1 MSASAMPPF
10 TCVLTVPSRSLGSAI
25 AARIANTA
33 RTSTSSIQVKPAEC
47 LRMCTMMRRCGG
59 HPPRHV
65 GKSTF
70 FSQVAAASTLP
81 RTPTTRTRRASM
93 LKPKVFRTQ
102 ATFLCSLGIALAPL
116 AAPAQTK
123 PTCTE
128 LGGDSS
134 LSIHWVGN
142 SFSYYNNSMHGHY
155 RELANSLEPKAGLH
169 GVSVTISGS
178 GIAWHDMDT
187 YLKPGL
193 IGKYSFVPGNKIVFN
208 KEGRQFDAVM
218 MMDCS
223 QCPVHPDLKPVFHQT
238 AKSHIAKVVK
248 YGARPVLFM
257 SWAYKDA
264 PEMTARLAE
273 QHTIAGNANDA
284 LVVPAG
290 LAFTRA
296 IDKRPGPELY
306 AKDKRHPSLAGTHLG
321 AATTNAPIAACRPWA
336 GPTRRASIRSSPP
349 SCRRWHGTR

>member
-1 MSASAMPPF
+1 MRNP
-10 TCVLTVPSRSLGSAI
+10 
-25 AARIANTA
+25 RIG
-33 RTSTSSIQVKPAEC
+33 RTLA
-47 LRMCTMMRRCGG
+47 
-59 HPPRHV
+59 
-65 GKSTF
+65 
-70 FSQVAAASTLP
+70 TL
-81 RTPTTRTRRASM
+81 
-93 LKPKVFRTQ
+93 
-102 ATFLCSLGIALAPL
+102 LCSLGIALAPL

-123 PTCTE
+123 PARTE

-134 LSIHWVGN
+134 LSILWVGN
-142 SFSYYNNSMHGHY
+142 SFFYYNNSMHGHY
-155 RELANSLEPKAGLH
+155 RELAHSLEPKEKFR

-178 GIAWHDMDT
+178 GIDWHDMDT

-223 QCPVHPDLKPVFHQT
+223 QCPVHPDLKPVFHET

-264 PEMTARLAE
+264 PEMTAQLAE
-273 QHTIAGNANDA
+273 QYTIAGNANDA

-290 LAFTRA
+290 LAFARA
-296 IDKRPGPELY
+296 IAKRPDLELY
-306 AKDKRHPSLAGTHLG
+306 AKDKRHPSLAGTYLG
-321 AATTNAPIAACRPWA
+321 AATTYAAIRGKSPVGSTYTA
-336 GPTRRASIRSSPP
+336 GLDPELATFLQTMA
-349 SCRRWHGTR
+349 WEAVKEYYGK